1 MFEQRVLAAT
11 LCIFVLGVNLGLH
24 LRFIYGFDGSDQMQ
38 SVVWGGL
45 VAFHATDSLL
55 VQHAAVFFVA
65 AQLVLSYLTAG
76 IAKLI
81 SPIWRS
87 GQAVGLIM
95 RTKTYGTPWLSRTV
109 KQLHLS
115 GPLSWATILF
125 EVVGPLSVL
134 AGPKPTLLFLAAGML
149 FHISIAIAMG
159 LNTFVWAF
167 TATFPAVYY
176 ASQFLNW
183 YF

>member
-1 MFEQRVLAAT
+1 
-11 LCIFVLGVNLGLH
+11 
-24 LRFIYGFDGSDQMQ
+24 MQ